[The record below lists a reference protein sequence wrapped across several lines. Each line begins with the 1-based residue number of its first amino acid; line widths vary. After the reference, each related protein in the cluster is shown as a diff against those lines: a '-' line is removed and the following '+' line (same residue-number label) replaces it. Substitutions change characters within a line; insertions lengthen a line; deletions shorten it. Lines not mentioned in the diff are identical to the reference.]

1 MTVSWHIS
9 TLVDSQAEKNMSS
22 KSHRVDMVR
31 LLIDVVTS
39 YSDVGVLFRSVLV
52 VLPSASFAVE
62 LEFSGWS
69 FPHPLTRMWR

>member
-1 MTVSWHIS
+1 
-9 TLVDSQAEKNMSS
+9 
-22 KSHRVDMVR
+22 MVR